1 MEREKLANHYF
12 EHLKEHKKEE
22 NSEEVK
28 RTWKTY
34 LESLRELTGDHKTD
48 LDAIKLTLKTG
59 RFWKVPPEDILK
71 ENSTKL

>member
-28 RTWKTY
+28 RT
-34 LESLRELTGDHKTD
+34 
-48 LDAIKLTLKTG
+48 
-59 RFWKVPPEDILK
+59 
-71 ENSTKL
+71 